1 MKTANLGTI
10 IHGTHRMKDLLPAL
24 SDELEYQ
31 IQRNADEW
39 CSDQDRMH
47 RDRLLRIVWTAREVD
62 PDDDDSTSSALD
74 DLMWTLNE
82 FAPPYGYFGA
92 HIGDGSDYGYWIDPD
107 ALDEF
112 DGLRVDDTSEVP
124 DDYTGEVL
132 HVNDHGN
139 VTLYAAQNG
148 QLSEIWAM
156 V

>member
-10 IHGTHRMKDLLPAL
+10 IHGTHRMEDLLPVL

-39 CSDQDRMH
+39 CSDQGRMH
-47 RDRLLRIVWTAREVD
+47 RDRLLRIVAIAREVD
-62 PDDDDSTSSALD
+62 PDDDDSASSALD
-74 DLMWTLNE
+74 DLMWALDE
-82 FAPPYGYFGA
+82 FATPYGYFGA

-112 DGLRVDDTSEVP
+112 DGLRVDDPSEVP